1 MALYLY
7 KVDSNSLEKLPPTT
21 FKAEKILERENLQEM
36 FRENIEAIV
45 PDSMVL
51 AEEYGSWEGS
61 RRRIDLLCLDKNA
74 RLIIVELKRTEDG
87 GRMDLQAVRY
97 AAMISTMSFTNAV
110 QAHRSYLEAHGV
122 NEDAETRILEF
133 LEWDEQQDDFG
144 EEVSIVLVSADFSQE
159 LMSSVMWLSQHDIDI
174 RCIAIKPY
182 MHNKD
187 VLIDIEQ
194 RFPLPEA
201 RDYQVRIKDK
211 AREER
216 KARQQNRDLTRYDLS
231 VGNDQYLNLP
241 KRRLA
246 YQVVQEAIKSG
257 ASPRDVL
264 EDRKWIIVRG
274 EHDQDSFEVAAATQR
289 EAESSTQKL
298 RRFYTK
304 DDELIFH
311 EGYTYALT
319 KMWGLSTP
327 DTASKIIERFNL
339 TDVEFRET
347 PQSP

>member
-7 KVDSNSLEKLPPTT
+7 KVDSNSLEELPPTT
-21 FKAEKILERENLQEM
+21 FEAEQIFERENLQTM
-36 FRENIEAIV
+36 FREKIEVIV

-74 RLIIVELKRTEDG
+74 RLVVVELKRTEDG
-87 GRMDLQAVRY
+87 GKMDLQAVRY
-97 AAMISTMSFTNAV
+97 AAMTSTMSFTAAV
-110 QAHRSYLEAHGV
+110 QAHRSYLEARGN

-159 LMSSVMWLSQHDIDI
+159 LMSSVIWLSQHDIDI
-174 RCIAIKPY
+174 RCIALNPY
-182 MHNKD
+182 IHNDD
-187 VLIDIEQ
+187 VLIDVEQ

-201 RDYQVRIKDK
+201 RDYIVRIKDK

-216 KARQQNRDLTRYDLS
+216 KARDHSHDLTRYDLS
-231 VGNDQYLNLP
+231 VGDEQYTSLP

-246 YQVVQEAIKSG
+246 YHVVQEAIRRG

-264 EDRKWIIVRG
+264 DRKKPWIIVRG
-274 EHDQDSFEVAAATQR
+274 KHDKDSFEVAAATQR
-289 EAESSTQKL
+289 EANSSTQEI
-298 RRFYTK
+298 RRFYTE

-311 EGYTYALT
+311 AGMTYALT

-327 DTASKIIERFNL
+327 DKASEIIERFKL
-339 TDVEFRET
+339 IDVEFRAT
-347 PQSP
+347 R